1 MFTDRCFFVLF
12 MASAFFV
19 KPAAAVEMRALPSST
34 TVSSQ
39 QFRQDLQA
47 IHARMQVT
55 HPQLDY
61 TLDPAALDQ
70 AFAALISAADTP
82 LSQDAAWRR
91 AATLNPLLSDGHL
104 SILAAQ
110 WRTGARDYLHKGGRL
125 FPYEVGVTAGG
136 AVVIVSALG
145 GAPSLLVGR
154 EIASINGVPA
164 STVAAELLAR
174 AHGDT
179 PVFRAALLSRR
190 WWWYYW
196 KRYGAPHQFTIKIVG
211 EPRNV
216 AVSASTAEPV
226 ALREASFDDTYR
238 LHFPTASVAVLTV
251 KSFYWEDKKRYY
263 AFMED
268 AFRRIRRAGATSL
281 IIDVRDNGG
290 GDDDMWMRGILKYIA
305 SAPYKTGSSYVKRVV
320 EGRRNAGETLGD
332 AIAGHIETVI
342 QPETHHPQFF
352 HGKTYVLIGPYTYSS
367 AILFANV
374 VKDYGFATLAG
385 SGGAAKRG
393 QTGGIQSFVYPA
405 SGLELVCPRFYL
417 LPPSG
422 SAGLAL
428 VEPDIALR
436 DSTVDPGQ
444 EVLELVKLIEDAP
457 AIRTERH

>member
-1 MFTDRCFFVLF
+1 
-12 MASAFFV
+12 
-19 KPAAAVEMRALPSST
+19 
-34 TVSSQ
+34 
-39 QFRQDLQA
+39 
-47 IHARMQVT
+47 MQVT

-110 WRTGARDYLHKGGRL
+110 WRTGARDYLQKGGRL

-145 GAPSLLVGR
+145 GAPTPLAGR
-154 EIASINGVPA
+154 EIASINGLPA

-174 AHGDT
+174 THGDT

-196 KRYGAPHQFTIKIVG
+196 KRYGAPRQFTIRIVA
-211 EPRNV
+211 ESHEI

-226 ALREASFDDTYR
+226 ALHEASFDDTYR

-263 AFMED
+263 ALMED
-268 AFRRIRRAGATSL
+268 AFRRIRRAGATHL

-305 SAPYKTGSSYVKRVV
+305 SAPYKTGSSYIKRVI
-320 EGRRNAGETLGD
+320 EGRRNAGETPGD
-332 AIAGHIETVI
+332 AIAGHIETVT
-342 QPETHHPQFF
+342 QPEMQHPQFF

-374 VKDYGFATLAG
+374 MKDYGFATLAG
-385 SGGAAKRG
+385 SGSAARRG

-417 LPPSG
+417 LPPSS

-428 VEPDIALR
+428 VEPDIALH
-436 DSTVDPGQ
+436 DSMVDPGQ
-444 EVLELVKLIEDAP
+444 QVLELVKFIQDAP
-457 AIRTERH
+457 ASRIEKH